1 MKRTVRLGILIVAAA
16 LAAAGCQKKTQIQGV
31 SLDVAFAEP
40 VLSDNLITD
49 ITYTWKTGSDFL
61 KFDREYH
68 VFVHFW
74 HNENLIFQDD
84 HAPDPATAEW
94 EKDKAYTIT
103 RRIYIP
109 KFIDEFDPQFKG
121 EESLRLVV
129 GLVNPYDRSGDAPRE
144 VMTRKLK
151 VLPPPIGT
159 PEVIYESGWYDL
171 EVDQNNPLK
180 QWRWTAKEAKCII
193 DNPRRDALLVIK
205 GGANISDVKDPKI
218 ILKINGLAFD
228 EFVPN
233 EGLFEKSYEIQKE
246 MLGDKDEFTLSIG
259 VSESFIPSKINPSSQ
274 DDRELGLQ
282 VSFIYFR

>member
-1 MKRTVRLGILIVAAA
+1 MRRTIRFGIIVAAA
-16 LAAAGCQKKTQIQGV
+16 AFALVGCHKKTVIQGV
-31 SLDVAFAEP
+31 SLDVAFAENS
-40 VLSDNLITD
+40 LSDNLMTD
-49 ITYTWKTGSDFL
+49 VTYTWKTGNDFQ
-61 KFDREYH
+61 KFDRDYH

-74 HNENLIFQDD
+74 HNDNMILQDD
-84 HAPDPATAEW
+84 HAPVPATTAW
-94 EKDKAYTIT
+94 EKNKTYTIT

-109 KFIDEFDPQFKG
+109 RFIDEFDPQFKG
-121 EESLRLVV
+121 EENLRLVV
-129 GLVNPYDRSGDAPRE
+129 GLVNPFDRSGEAARE
-144 VMTRKLK
+144 VFSRKLK

-205 GGANISDVKDPKI
+205 GGANISQIKDQKV

-228 EFVPN
+228 EFVPA
-233 EGLFEKSYEIQKE
+233 EGLFEKSYPIQKE

-259 VSESFIPSKINPSSQ
+259 VSQSFVPAKITPGSK
-274 DDRELGLQ
+274 DERELGLQ

>member
-1 MKRTVRLGILIVAAA
+1 MKRMVRFGIFIVAAA
-16 LAAAGCQKKTQIQGV
+16 VAVVGCQKKTQIQGV
-31 SLDVAFAEP
+31 TLDVAFAEP

-49 ITYTWKTGSDFL
+49 VTYTWKTGNDFQ
-61 KFDREYH
+61 KFDRDYH

-84 HAPDPATAEW
+84 HAPEPPTSAW
-94 EKDKAYTIT
+94 EKDQTYTIT

-121 EESLRLVV
+121 EETLRLVV
-129 GLVNPYDRSGDAPRE
+129 GLVNPFDRSGDASRE
-144 VMTRKLK
+144 VLSRKLK

-205 GGANISDVKDPKI
+205 GGANISEMKDQKV
-218 ILKINGLAFD
+218 ILMINGLAFD
-228 EFVPN
+228 EFVPT
-233 EGLFEKSYEIQKE
+233 EALFEKSYQIQKE

-259 VSESFIPSKINPSSQ
+259 VSEAFVPAKINPSSK
-274 DDRELGLQ
+274 DDRELGVQ
-282 VSFIYFR
+282 ISFIYFR

>member
-1 MKRTVRLGILIVAAA
+1 MKRTVRFGIIIAAAA
-16 LAAAGCQKKTQIQGV
+16 LAVVGCQKKTVIQGV

-40 VLSDNLITD
+40 SLSDNLITD
-49 ITYTWKTGSDFL
+49 VTYTWKTGGDFQ
-61 KFDREYH
+61 KFNRDYH

-74 HNENLIFQDD
+74 HNENLILQDD
-84 HAPDPATAEW
+84 HAPEPPTTSW
-94 EKDKAYTIT
+94 ESNQTYTVT

-121 EESLRLVV
+121 EERLRLVV
-129 GLVNPYDRSGDAPRE
+129 GLVNPYDRSGEAPRE
-144 VMTRKLK
+144 VLSQKLT

-159 PEVIYESGWYDL
+159 PEIIYESGWYDL

-180 QWRWTAKEAKCII
+180 QWRWTAKEAFCII

-205 GGANISDVKDPKI
+205 GGANIAQIKDQKV

-228 EFVPN
+228 EFVPS
-233 EGLFEKSYEIQKE
+233 EALFEKSYTVQKE

-259 VSESFIPSKINPSSQ
+259 VSQAFVPAKLVSTSTDE
-274 DDRELGLQ
+274 RELGLQ